1 MYSKSYAETKHF
13 FYDSHSLVLEFKKYL
28 SQMIAI
34 QASVQA
40 YQVLLTVYIFTF
52 FLHCMA

>member
-40 YQVLLTVYIFTF
+40 YQVLLMVYIFTF